1 MPDGDRLDCI
11 LVGGGLANSLIA
23 LALHEVR
30 PDLKLLILERGDRIG
45 GNHTWSFHTTDTN
58 PATYRLLQP
67 LIIKSWL
74 SQEVRFPGN
83 HRILGMGYNSVS
95 STRLHDV
102 MTARLGPS
110 LRLNADVTS
119 VAGDGVELADGTHLK
134 ASCVIDG
141 RGIADNSAWDLGFQ
155 KFLGLEVELEKPSGQ
170 DRPIIMDG
178 TIPQLDGYRFM
189 YTLPLS
195 ERVLLI
201 EDTYYSTGN
210 DVDHSALEKQVTDY
224 AADRGWKIAR
234 IIRRESGILPIVL
247 SGDIE
252 MLWCTN
258 PNPGV
263 PCAGLRA
270 VMFNPTTGYSLPDAA
285 RLAVKLAGVR
295 DLRSAP
301 VAALIRENSIEEWHK
316 RYFYRMLNRLLFI
329 AAKPNERLAVM
340 NRFYKMPEDLI
351 CRFYASELTFAD
363 KARLVVGKPPINFF
377 SALSMI
383 PERFVPRA

>member
-45 GNHTWSFHTTDTN
+45 GNHTWSFHTSDTN

-67 LIIKSWL
+67 LIIKSWP

-83 HRILGMGYNSVS
+83 HRVLGMGYNSVS

-119 VAGDGVELADGTHLK
+119 VAGDGIELAEGSHLK
-134 ASCVIDG
+134 ALCVIDG
-141 RGIADNSAWDLGFQ
+141 RGIAGSSAWELGFQ
-155 KFLGLEVELEKPSGQ
+155 KFLGLEVELEEPCRQ
-170 DRPIIMDG
+170 ERPIIMDG
-178 TIPQLDGYRFM
+178 TIPQFDGYRFM

-195 ERVLLI
+195 QRVLLI

-210 DVDHSALEKQVTDY
+210 DVDHSGLEKQVTDY

-252 MLWCTN
+252 MLWRTN